1 MKQESTETVLAEPTP
16 PIPTQSGIEGG
27 AEHERWRAA
36 LQLAA
41 LSVFPTVSLVAHS
54 WGYRPSGASLLM
66 ISAAWWA
73 LALAG
78 VAVLAPAWGLW
89 RALAVVSMVTLGF
102 FGWGALVWAYGRIGS
117 GPAGQHWFG
126 GLVVAGALLA
136 GYRWGDVDGFRRFMY
151 VGSLSILI
159 VPGFQVVGLSQQSS
173 DASVRAPVVIEVGD
187 PARAEL
193 PDVYFV
199 VVDGYGRQDVLAERY
214 GFRND
219 GLIDALESEGFF
231 VPRHAWANYSMTHA
245 AIPSMLAMDYV
256 LSPGQRLGHQERL
269 ALYDVIGGNNPVVEY
284 LRAAGYRYVHIEN
297 DWAGSNCR
305 EMVDRC
311 VPRHFLDES
320 VWALL
325 ERTPLEPALR
335 QRIGHPHSQ
344 SSLRVLGHLLEEAL
358 RPERDERPKFVYAHV
373 LAPHPPLYLDRRCTL
388 RVDSG
393 LGGLNLTAPED
404 SERSRA
410 QRRAAYVEQVE
421 CVNQRILEFVD
432 HLAPEAVVLISADH
446 GPDSRGQLFK
456 PLAQWNRENVRERLA
471 IFSAYRLPAR
481 CEPAQDISSVNAFRL
496 ILGCLFEGDLPHLA
510 TRHMLVPVPEVEG
523 EGEVLEVV
531 LQKP

>member
-1 MKQESTETVLAEPTP
+1 MKQESMETALTEPTP
-16 PIPTQSGIEGG
+16 PSPARGGIEGG
-27 AEHERWRAA
+27 GEQWRWRAA
-36 LQLAA
+36 VQLAA

-54 WGYRPSGASLLM
+54 WGYRPSGATLLV
-66 ISAAWWA
+66 ISAAWWT

-78 VAVLAPAWGLW
+78 AALLARAWGW
-89 RALAVVSMVTLGF
+89 RRAVVVASMVTLGF

-117 GPAGQHWFG
+117 VGAGQHWFA

-136 GYRWGDVDGFRRFMY
+136 GYRWGEVDGFRRFMY

-159 VPGFQVVGLSQQSS
+159 VPGFQVVGLSLQSS
-173 DASVRAPVVIEVGD
+173 AAPLRAPGAIEVGG
-187 PARAEL
+187 PAHAEL

-199 VVDGYGRQDVLAERY
+199 VVDGYGRQDVLAGRY

-219 GLIDALESEGFF
+219 LLIDALESEGFF

-256 LSPGQRLGHQERL
+256 LSPGQRVGSKERL
-269 ALYDVIGGNNPVVEY
+269 ALYDVIGGDNPVVEY
-284 LRAAGYRYVHIEN
+284 LRSAGYRYVHIES
-297 DWAGSNCR
+297 DWAGSNCS
-305 EMVDRC
+305 EMADRC
-311 VPRHFLDES
+311 VPRYFLDES
-320 VWALL
+320 VWALI
-325 ERTPLEPALR
+325 EKTPVEPAIR
-335 QRIGHPHSQ
+335 QRVGHPHSQ
-344 SSLRVLGHLLEEAL
+344 SSLHVFGHLLEEAL
-358 RPERDERPKFVYAHV
+358 RPARDERPKFVYAHV
-373 LAPHPPLYLDRRCTL
+373 LSPHPPLYLDRHCTL
-388 RVDSG
+388 RLDSG
-393 LGGLNLTAPED
+393 LGGMNLTAPWD
-404 SERSRA
+404 SEQSRA
-410 QRRAAYVEQVE
+410 HRMAAYVEQVE
-421 CVNQRILEFVD
+421 CVNQRILEFVE

-456 PLAQWNRENVRERLA
+456 PLAQWNREDVRERLA

-510 TRHMLVPVPEVEG
+510 TRHLLVPVPEVEG